1 MFGLGPRKVIE
12 ISRRE
17 GSAAKFEVGVSPK
30 DVSKVLAALDGDET
44 SISSQVAVRISRETG
59 ISRRAVW
66 MIGNA
71 LLDML
76 RRWD

>member
-17 GSAAKFEVGVSPK
+17 GSATKFEVGVNPK
-30 DVSKVLAALDGDET
+30 DASRVLAALNGDET
-44 SISSQVAVRISRETG
+44 SMSSQAAVRISRETG

-66 MIGNA
+66 VIGSA

-76 RRWD
+76 RQWN